1 MTDSRQTKGIAPYV
15 PPVRPLP
22 LFAYGTLT
30 DPVFVGQLLEH
41 PVTLTPATL
50 LGFQKIALEGF
61 DYPLVVPAEAGRVA
75 GQVLT
80 DVVPADYER
89 LDAYEGVGEGL
100 YLRAEGEVELAS
112 GECRTVYVYTASPK
126 TLERYS

>member
-1 MTDSRQTKGIAPYV
+1 MTDPSQTKGIAPYV
-15 PPVRPLP
+15 PPVRRLP

-41 PVTLTPATL
+41 PVTLAPATL
-50 LGFQKIALEGF
+50 LGYQKVELEGF
-61 DYPLVVPAEAGRVA
+61 GYPLVVPAEGGRVV

-80 DVVPADYER
+80 DVRPADYER
-89 LDAYEGVGEGL
+89 LDAYEGVGEDL
-100 YLRAEGEVELAS
+100 YLRVEAEVELAS
-112 GECRTVYVYTASPK
+112 GERQTVYVYTASAK